1 MLRNPH
7 CLMAMSADKG
17 ENLETY
23 AGNGDIAIWVKIF
36 KGDKKKTTKQTNT
49 QIQWNEHHI

>member
-1 MLRNPH
+1 
-7 CLMAMSADKG
+7 MAMSADKG

-36 KGDKKKTTKQTNT
+36 KGDKKKPPSKQTHKY
-49 QIQWNEHHI
+49 NEMSTTYN